1 MKKISLILA
10 GILFSCS
17 LQAVNNES
25 NNGNGVESDQIQ
37 MRKPSKKVIKKSI
50 ERTGEATVITEYD
63 PQGNII
69 KIIENYSSYS
79 PTIEFTF
86 KDGKIDSIKASG
98 DYVYDTG
105 VNKQDNTAYYSDG
118 GCDIKIKFDELG
130 YKEKKYECQDD
141 GSTNFYE
148 YNKDGLL
155 EKVVCTYSSVWA
167 PKPTKTTSTYTYDV
181 MSQDWKKR
189 TETDNKGNKTVTTR
203 TVEYW

>member
-17 LQAVNNES
+17 LQAVNDES
-25 NNGNGVESDQIQ
+25 NTETGVESDQIQ
-37 MRKPSKKVIKKSI
+37 MRKPSKKVIKKST
-50 ERTGEATVITEYD
+50 ERTGESTVITEYD

-69 KIIENYSSYS
+69 KIIENYSL
-79 PTIEFTF
+79 TIEFTF

-98 DYVYDTG
+98 DYVYDPG

-130 YKEKKYECQDD
+130 YKEEEYLCQD
-141 GSTNFYE
+141 GGWENFYE

-155 EKVVCTYSSVWA
+155 VKKVTKSEDAYAGSS
-167 PKPTKTTSTYTYDV
+167 TKTTTTYTYDV

-189 TETDNKGNKTVTTR
+189 TETDNQGNKTVTTR

>member
-17 LQAVNNES
+17 LQAVNTE
-25 NNGNGVESDQIQ
+25 NNTETGVESDQIQ
-37 MRKPSKKVIKKSI
+37 MKKTAKKVIKKSTEI
-50 ERTGEATVITEYD
+50 TEGAIVITEYD
-63 PQGNII
+63 PQGNIT
-69 KIIENYSSYS
+69 KINC

-98 DYVYDTG
+98 DYYDTG

-130 YKEKKYECQDD
+130 YKEETYECQD
-141 GSTNFYE
+141 GGWENFYE

-155 EKVVCTYSSVWA
+155 VKVVCTSSSVWE
-167 PKPTKTTSTYTYDV
+167 PKPTKTTTTYTYDV
-181 MSQDWKKR
+181 MSQDWTKS
-189 TETDNKGNKTVTTR
+189 TATDNKGNKTVTTR

>member
-17 LQAVNNES
+17 LQAVNDES
-25 NNGNGVESDQIQ
+25 NIGKGVESDQIQ
-37 MRKPSKKVIKKSI
+37 MRKPSKKAIKKST
-50 ERTGEATVITEYD
+50 EKTGNATLITEYD

-69 KIIENYSSYS
+69 KIRDSYYSYYTSV
-79 PTIEFTF
+79 EFTF

-98 DYVYDTG
+98 DYVYDPG

-130 YKEKKYECQDD
+130 YKEEEYLCQD
-141 GSTNFYE
+141 GGWENFYE

-155 EKVVCTYSSVWA
+155 VKKVTKSEDAYAGSS
-167 PKPTKTTSTYTYDV
+167 TKTTTTYTYDV

-189 TETDNKGNKTVTTR
+189 TATDNKGDKTVTTR